1 MADVIGLSDVSTPD
15 TGKGSQLKTGERRK
29 HNMPKAC
36 VDKLVAKGMS
46 RAKAHKACYPGQK
59 ADTSS
64 KEEQGK
70 VGWDKAK
77 SKNVRMKKRLKK
89 NKIKAAAG
97 AASGYLKG
105 Y

>member
-15 TGKGSQLKTGERRK
+15 TGKGSQLKTGGRRK

-59 ADTSS
+59 AETSS
-64 KEEQGK
+64 KKEQDRAETDIGK
-70 VGWDKAK
+70 AQ
-77 SKNVRMKKRLKK
+77 NVRMRNRMRKHAEGGGRQ
-89 NKIKAAAG
+89 
-97 AASGYLKG
+97 Y
-105 Y
+105 